1 VTEANK
7 RYSERFSEG
16 WETDRG
22 KALILY
28 GPPTRVESNRYAI
41 NKKPY
46 EIWFY
51 EKLNKKLIFM
61 DKNKEENYTLISV
74 EDIEENKNE

>member
-1 VTEANK
+1 MQSNK
-7 RYSERFSEG
+7 KYPAQYREG

-28 GPPTRVESNRYAI
+28 GDPDRVESRRYLTNA
-41 NKKPY
+41 KPY

-51 EKLNKKLIFM
+51 DSLNKKLVFVDVNE
-61 DKNKEENYTLISV
+61 DKSYRLMSV
-74 EDIEENKNE
+74 EDIGEKKNE